1 MLIPQNLV
9 SDRPPFSTLIRIVMV
24 VVLGFVIIGPILG
37 LAVSSAFYQGD
48 LLNDLQNT
56 NIQPGFLQAILTMQG
71 IVTLVGLII
80 LPVVYLT
87 RLEHK
92 PLSPFFPR
100 QQRIL
105 LILLIVAGIG
115 VTFPIS
121 ISPLAEWNMNIRFPE
136 FMSGFEQWAMQ
147 EEERLAKLTSAIT
160 DFKSTEELLL
170 GLLVIA
176 LLPAIGE
183 ELVFRGMIQH
193 ELWRSARNIHLAIW
207 ISAGIFSAIHMQ
219 FYGFIPRL
227 LLGALF
233 GYLYYWSGNLLIPI
247 FSHFFNNAFAVIM
260 VYLNHL
266 EITDVNME
274 DGEAA
279 PLQYVVIG
287 LLLTLAFVYYIW
299 KYYREFPPTG
309 EEVHKNSTNHQS
321 L

>member
-1 MLIPQNLV
+1 MLTPQNLV
-9 SDRPPFSTLIRIVMV
+9 SDRPPFRTLIRIVMV

-48 LLNDLQNT
+48 LLNDLQST

-80 LPVVYLT
+80 LPAIYLT

-100 QQRIL
+100 QQQIL

-121 ISPLAEWNMNIRFPE
+121 ISPLAEWNMNIKFPE
-136 FMSGFEQWAMQ
+136 FMSGFERWAMQ

-170 GLLVIA
+170 GILVIA

-193 ELWRSARNIHLAIW
+193 ELWRSTLNIHLAIW

-233 GYLYYWSGNLLIPI
+233 GYLYYWSGNLLIPM

-279 PLQYVVIG
+279 PVQYVVIG
-287 LLLTLAFVYYIW
+287 LLLTLAFIYYIW
-299 KYYREFPPTG
+299 KHYREFPPTG
-309 EEVHKNSTNHQS
+309 DEAHKDSINQQV